1 MTYHPH
7 YGKTVA
13 ERYRLIRRDDPYRP
27 ATVALGH
34 ARADLDAERAG
45 IGPWPDGMAADPVTV
60 AGETYYVT
68 VDYDIDTRA
77 ADFDC
82 YGSIG
87 PSDPYAVERAGY
99 NGPPVDWPEVREGG
113 QTWTYHPGAYYD
125 PDSAARWAWRQ
136 GMPRGAVRE
145 HLRGEAVAGGVATP
159 QAPSARDHV
168 PSRDRREGR
177 ALPRVRRR
185 RRPGMVERLAP
196 YSELRDVRRCP
207 RRRGVIPLGMRRPR
221 RRRVVPARDLVVV
234 RGRSGRGRRRRGGR
248 EGRQAPNGAIR
259 DHGARLGRSRPSGR
273 GACDSIVLLLDSV
286 PTTRER
292 AKQWK

>member
-145 HLRGEAVAGGVATP
+145 HLRGELLREGWRLRKHQVLATMFRVVTVAKVEPCHECGDDDAPAWSSDWRPIPSCATCGAVRDVAESSLWGCDGLADGELFQRVTLWWYVVDL
-159 QAPSARDHV
+159 AADAAAEAAEKA
-168 PSRDRREGR
+168 DRRQT
-177 ALPRVRRR
+177 ALF
-185 RRPGMVERLAP
+185 ATT
-196 YSELRDVRRCP
+196 
-207 RRRGVIPLGMRRPR
+207 
-221 RRRVVPARDLVVV
+221 A
-234 RGRSGRGRRRRGGR
+234 
-248 EGRQAPNGAIR
+248 
-259 DHGARLGRSRPSGR
+259 HG
-273 GACDSIVLLLDSV
+273 
-286 PTTRER
+286 
-292 AKQWK
+292 